1 MLNPPIV
8 LADEPTG
15 SLDSDNE
22 RQLLALIRHLNQ
34 ERGTTFVLITHDDQ
48 VASIANR
55 TISLKDGHLLN
66 AYGNGGTR
74 AYETH

>member
-22 RQLLALIRHLNQ
+22 RQLLDLIRHLNQ
-34 ERGTTFVLITHDDQ
+34 DRGTTFVLITHDEQ
-48 VASIANR
+48 VASIAHR
-55 TISLKDGHLLN
+55 TITLRDGHLLN
-66 AYGNGGTR
+66 ANGKGGFDF
-74 AYETH
+74 YEVH

>member
-22 RQLLALIRHLNQ
+22 RQLLALIQHLNQ
-34 ERGTTFVLITHDDQ
+34 DKGTTFVLITHDEQ
-48 VASIANR
+48 VASIAHR
-55 TISLKDGHLLN
+55 TVTLKDGYLLN
-66 AYGNGGTR
+66 AYGKGDNP
-74 AYETH
+74 AHEVH